1 MPRRGERETL
11 VLPPRPAPPV
21 LALLGQEER
30 PCADIDV
37 LVGAGQ
43 APAVLLQVVP
53 GILVEV
59 GHLVGEGGSE
69 TGWDLS
75 CQRGC
80 PEPSGAGTAT
90 KPQIP
95 AGRRQACRENWFTE
109 WKSLL

>member
-1 MPRRGERETL
+1 MGAWDMPGRGERETL
-11 VLPPRPAPPV
+11 VLPPPPAPPV

-59 GHLVGEGGSE
+59 GHLVGE
-69 TGWDLS
+69 
-75 CQRGC
+75 RGIRL
-80 PEPSGAGTAT
+80 AGTF
-90 KPQIP
+90 PLSEGLP
-95 AGRRQACRENWFTE
+95 
-109 WKSLL
+109 